1 MTFQSAILTSMLCLS
16 ALAGFGGSLSAAD
29 DVRKDAI
36 LRLASGDY
44 ITGSLGDSATPDV
57 VTWNSPQFTKPL
69 TFPAGRVVSVHFPV
83 GLDRPA
89 PTGAYC
95 VELAGGDQLFGELVS
110 LSPTEMVLDSTR
122 FGKLKIARSHIRR
135 ILSWGEGAKV
145 IWQGPNGLG
154 GWDHSG
160 ETATWTE
167 EGGQLVTNNQDAFLQ
182 RDLDLPSRAGIELE
196 ISWKK
201 KADFVIALG
210 VDDNPKNIQQAF
222 RLEVWEQDLVLM
234 RETDDEVDVTSLLK
248 LKAGDGQLHLQIYLD
263 QEKNR
268 IFAYTADGRRLGDL
282 EVAKSNSPAAF
293 TLAGLR
299 VMNKRGDLRLD
310 RLRITE
316 WNGEAPHDV
325 QGNASRAHLADGT
338 IINGNVQSYDAE
350 TKEFII
356 LSDDKPVRIK
366 EGQAVSFSMPAETP
380 EEPRVISA
388 IFPDNNRIS
397 GSIVKIEKG
406 KMFFKCPGI
415 ENELVFPATD
425 LHSLASTDKQLP
437 PQAHEEREGRLEIP
451 GLRLRGYLVDA
462 QAEADGS
469 CLMFHP
475 REGLSS
481 SPLKAEASG
490 RIVYRDPPPP
500 QPKKPVQQQRRRVV
514 RQRRGFW
521 GGVIEK
527 LSTGNSPGAV
537 SGPSGRAIHLYTGD
551 VIPGK
556 VKRIDE
562 KGVYF
567 DSTMTDAKFV
577 PNEKVKAVEFV
588 RAQSTIKFSK
598 KKRERLLTL
607 PRMQKHNPPT
617 HMIRSIKGDYLR
629 ARILDMDEEYL
640 TVEVRLETKKIR
652 REYVSRIIWLH
663 GDDLNL
669 DESADEAPVE
679 KPPAKLRVQTM
690 RSDSSRLTFEPSEV
704 TNATIS
710 GASDVLGQCQV
721 EIKVVDQLIFGD
733 AIEEAA
739 SQLTYHQWKLKH
751 AVEPS
756 YLSASGGQNTGL
768 DSALVGEMAPD
779 FTLKLMQGGDFHLAD
794 QKGKIIILDFWA
806 TWCGPCMQAMPQVDG
821 VAREF
826 EGQQVELITVNL
838 EENPE
843 RISQTLERLKLSPTV
858 ALDQDGA
865 VADKYS
871 ATSIPQTVII
881 DRDGKIVRL
890 FIGGGP
896 QFGEQ
901 LRKALQEVISG
912 KLPGED
918 PPADAQPAADE
929 QPTPKEESAADDDST
944 AE

>member
-16 ALAGFGGSLSAAD
+16 ALPGFGGSLCGAD
-29 DVRKDAI
+29 DVREDAI

-69 TFPAGRVVSVHFPV
+69 TFPAGRVVSIHFPV

-110 LSPTEMVLDSTR
+110 LSPTDMVLDSTR

-145 IWQGPNGLG
+145 IWQGPDGLR

-160 ETATWTE
+160 EKAQWTE

-248 LKAGDGQLHLQIYLD
+248 LKAGGGQLHLQIYLD

-293 TLAGLR
+293 TLSGLR

-350 TKEFII
+350 THEFII

-437 PQAHEEREGRLEIP
+437 LQAREEREGRLEIP

-469 CLMFHP
+469 CLVFQP

-481 SPLKAEASG
+481 SPLGAEVSG

-500 QPKKPVQQQRRRVV
+500 QPVKPVQQQRRAI

-527 LSTGNSPGAV
+527 LSTGNSAGAV

-588 RAQSTIKFSK
+588 RAQSTIKFNK

-669 DESADEAPVE
+669 DESADEDPVA

-690 RSDSSRLTFEPSEV
+690 RSDSSRLTFEPEAV
-704 TNATIS
+704 ANATIS
-710 GASDVLGQCQV
+710 GTSDVLGKCQV

-756 YLSASGGQNTGL
+756 YLSASGAQNTGL

-806 TWCGPCMQAMPQVDG
+806 TWCGPCMQAMPQVVG

-826 EGQQVELITVNL
+826 EGQQVELVTVNL

-843 RISQTLERLKLSPTV
+843 RIGQTLERLKLSPTV

-890 FIGGGP
+890 FVGGGP
-896 QFGEQ
+896 QVDEL

-912 KLPGED
+912 KPAGED
-918 PPADAQPAADE
+918 PAADTQPAADE
-929 QPTPKEESAADDDST
+929 QPTAEEESAADDDSAT
-944 AE
+944 E

>member
-1 MTFQSAILTSMLCLS
+1 MTFQSAVLTTMLCLS
-16 ALAGFGGSLSAAD
+16 ALAGFGGSLSGAD

-57 VTWNSPQFTKPL
+57 VTWNSPLFTKPL

-160 ETATWTE
+160 ETAKWTE

-350 TKEFII
+350 THEFII

-380 EEPRVISA
+380 EEPRVMSA

-406 KMFFKCPGI
+406 KMSIKCPGI

-481 SPLKAEASG
+481 SPLRADASG

-588 RAQSTIKFSK
+588 RAQSTIKFNK

-669 DESADEAPVE
+669 DESADEDPVE

-881 DRDGKIVRL
+881 DRDGKIARL

-929 QPTPKEESAADDDST
+929 QPTPKEESAADDDSAT
-944 AE
+944 E